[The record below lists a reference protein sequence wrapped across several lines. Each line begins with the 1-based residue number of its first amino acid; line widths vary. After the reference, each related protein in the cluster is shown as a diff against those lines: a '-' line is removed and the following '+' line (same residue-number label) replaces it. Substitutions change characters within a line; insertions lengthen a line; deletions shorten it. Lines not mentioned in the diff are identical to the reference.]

1 MQTCYHCQYWDSKTE
16 LCSKKNVTRKRSDST
31 CSLFYSIPCCSNCR
45 YLSPSGMR
53 CNLGH
58 IDFYDSAKKP
68 DDTICRT
75 NDYAPRPSGSSSS
88 GSSYASS
95 SSSGSSGGCYVATCV
110 YGSYDCPPV
119 WTLRRYRDYV
129 LSETVYGR
137 LFIKFYYAVSP
148 TLVKC
153 FGKTKWFRRM
163 CKTPLDK
170 LVSSLNAKG
179 INDTSYKDPQ

>member
-1 MQTCYHCQYWDSKTE
+1 MSTCYHCQHWDSESE
-16 LCSKKNVTRKRSDST
+16 LCSKKNIRKKGSDST
-31 CSLFYSIPCCSNCR
+31 CELFLSIPNCATCR
-45 YLSPSGMR
+45 HLSGGR
-53 CNLGH
+53 CDLGI
-58 IDFYDSAKKP
+58 IDFSESAKSP
-68 DDTICRT
+68 NDTICKT
-75 NDYAPRPSGSSSS
+75 DNYAPRTSGGTSS
-88 GSSYASS
+88 
-95 SSSGSSGGCYVATCV
+95 SSGGCYVATCV

-137 LFIKFYYAVSP
+137 LFIKLYYAVSP

-170 LVSSLNAKG
+170 LVSTLNAKG
-179 INDTSYKDPQ
+179 FKNTAYKDPQ